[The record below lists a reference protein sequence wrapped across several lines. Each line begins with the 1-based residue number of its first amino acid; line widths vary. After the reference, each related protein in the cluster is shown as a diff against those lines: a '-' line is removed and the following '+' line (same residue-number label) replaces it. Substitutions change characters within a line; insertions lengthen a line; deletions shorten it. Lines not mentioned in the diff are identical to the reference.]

1 MTLLTVC
8 GLDTHVQRMLP
19 KGDRPEA
26 PLVVCVH
33 GILTDS
39 LASYYFTLGPALA
52 AAGYEVLMYD
62 LRGHGRSH
70 RPATG
75 YQLERFV
82 GDLRHLLDRL
92 QVRRPVHLIG
102 NSFGGTVAFGLAAAN
117 PELVASLAFIESEPA
132 LEPWRPKMA
141 ANLARAK
148 RELVREESLAWIAT
162 EYNPHTARLAKGAA
176 KLLHSTTIAEDIPDS
191 EVLDEAR
198 VAAIEAPVFGIYGD
212 RSDLA
217 VQAPWLEG
225 LLPRCRTVVIPDQE
239 HSVLIERT
247 PLTKALLLEW
257 LNEHALSAPAGP
269 VPPTRPSR

>member
-1 MTLLTVC
+1 MTLMTVC
-8 GLDTHVQRMLP
+8 GLDVHVQRMLP
-19 KGDRPEA
+19 RGEARQA

-39 LASYYFTLGPALA
+39 LASYYFTLAPAFA

-132 LEPWRPKMA
+132 LAPWAPKMA

-148 RELVREESLAWIAT
+148 RELVREESLAWIAQ
-162 EYNPHTARLAKGAA
+162 EYSPHTARLARGAA
-176 KLLHSTTIAEDIPDS
+176 KLLHGTTIAEDVPAS
-191 EVLDEAR
+191 QVLVEAE

-217 VQAPWLEG
+217 AQAPWLER

-257 LNEHALSAPAGP
+257 LHEHAVSAPADP
-269 VPPTRPSR
+269 VPPSPPWR

>member
-8 GLDTHVQRMLP
+8 GLDVHVQRLLP
-19 KGDRPEA
+19 RGDGREA
-26 PLVVCVH
+26 PMVVCVH

-70 RPATG
+70 RPASG

-92 QVRRPVHLIG
+92 NVRRPVHLIG

-132 LEPWRPKMA
+132 LAPWQPKMA
-141 ANLARAK
+141 SNLARAK
-148 RELVREESLAWIAT
+148 RELVREESLAWIAA

-176 KLLHSTTIAEDIPDS
+176 KLLHSTTIAEDIPAS
-191 EVLDEAR
+191 QVLTEDE

-217 VQAPWLEG
+217 AQAPWLEK

-247 PLTKALLLEW
+247 PLTRALLLEW
-257 LNEHALSAPAGP
+257 LGEHALSAPEDRVRP
-269 VPPTRPSR
+269 IRPSR